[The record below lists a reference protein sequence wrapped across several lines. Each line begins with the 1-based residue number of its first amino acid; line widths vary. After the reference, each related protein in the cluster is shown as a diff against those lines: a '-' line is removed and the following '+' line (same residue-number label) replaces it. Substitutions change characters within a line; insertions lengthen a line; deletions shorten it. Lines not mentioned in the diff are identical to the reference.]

1 MLTPPVYLHPFSI
14 TYKYVSK
21 IRKKKNIHWGRRTM
35 PYPKRKDKGKSIR
48 QIYDKV
54 SLAYPPQTHP

>member
-1 MLTPPVYLHPFSI
+1 
-14 TYKYVSK
+14 
-21 IRKKKNIHWGRRTM
+21 M